1 MAQII
6 MAERLAAPDTPAS
19 GKVAIYV
26 RDGAYYTKNAAGIET
41 PLQGINGTNG
51 IDGVDGAAGIDTISY
66 DNRGT
71 LRSLESG
78 TKIVDGL
85 GLFQYVAG
93 SDEPDDDES
102 CFATTNGRWLL
113 ECVHWDVV
121 DNWQLP
127 DDEVR
132 DEFDEDSEIAIAT
145 NTTAIA
151 TNTTA
156 IATLN
161 SRILTGTAVC
171 SVTSLNAVTQT
182 SFTGTITGA
191 AIGDNV
197 IATPAN
203 ALTGRI
209 SVFARVT
216 AANTVT
222 VYLNNPSAASATLVA
237 GTWSI
242 AVIKGQ

>member
-6 MAERLAAPDTPAS
+6 MAERVAAPDTPAT

-26 RDGAYYTKNAAGIET
+26 RDGAYYTKNAAGVET

-51 IDGVDGAAGIDTISY
+51 TNGADGADGVAVIDTITY

-71 LRSLESG
+71 LRGLESG

-85 GLFQYVAG
+85 GLFQWESG

-113 ECVHWDVV
+113 EAVHWDLV
-121 DNWQLP
+121 DCWQLP
-127 DDEVR
+127 NMEAQDADI
-132 DEFDEDSEIAIAT
+132 EDLQGQPYII
-145 NTTAIA
+145 
-151 TNTTA
+151 
-156 IATLN
+156 
-161 SRILTGTAVC
+161 TGTATC
-171 SVTSLNAVTQT
+171 SITSLASVTQT
-182 SFTGTITGA
+182 SFTATITGA
-191 AIGDNV
+191 AVGDNV

-203 ALTGRI
+203 ELTVRI
-209 SVFARVT
+209 SIFARVT
-216 AANTVT
+216 ADNTVT

-242 AVIKGQ
+242 AVIKG